1 MHKNNSQILLRD
13 IRVIDTS
20 ENLDQEMNIII
31 DNGIISYFENS
42 KKNIPFNEKDF
53 KSLNCKD
60 KILSPGIFDLR
71 VYLNETNDEN
81 VSILKNAAI
90 KSGVLKMGILP
101 FQKPL
106 LDNPI
111 MIEHLLEKTNFNK
124 RILKQTYNEV
134 PTRFELV

>member
-1 MHKNNSQILLRD
+1 MHKNNHQILLKG

-20 ENLDQEMNIII
+20 ENLDQEMDIII

-71 VYLNETNDEN
+71 VYLN
-81 VSILKNAAI
+81 
-90 KSGVLKMGILP
+90 
-101 FQKPL
+101 
-106 LDNPI
+106 
-111 MIEHLLEKTNFNK
+111 
-124 RILKQTYNEV
+124 
-134 PTRFELV
+134 